1 MTSCIFRA
9 SKSVIEIVT
18 ERFIAEL
25 EKGIIPW
32 QKPWTGG
39 SRWAISHSTG
49 KKYMLLNQMLLDGGE
64 YLTFPEVTKEGG
76 KVKKGEKS
84 HFCASWAKVEQ
95 IYHVKYEETGEYEE
109 VKKIVPRLRYY
120 YVFEVLQCE
129 GIERKY
135 TEEAK
140 DYGTEHIK
148 DADEVIRNYVDSE
161 TLIFTEL
168 EGSNRAYYSPS
179 EDKVVVPAITQ
190 FENVE
195 EFYSTAFH
203 ELTHST
209 MHKDRCNRQE
219 ERKGKK
225 VAFGS
230 EEYSKEELV
239 AEIGAASLVNICGL
253 ETEHSFKNSTAYI
266 QSWLKAL
273 KDDANLIVSAC
284 ARAEK
289 AVNYILGE

>member
-1 MTSCIFRA
+1 MA
-9 SKSVIEIVT
+9 KSVSEIVT
-18 ERFIAEL
+18 ERFIEEL

-76 KVKKGEKS
+76 KVKKGEKG
-84 HFCASWAKVEQ
+84 HFCASWAKVKQ
-95 IYHVKYEETGEYEE
+95 TFVTQDEETGERKE
-109 VKKIVPRLRYY
+109 VEKLVPRLRYY
-120 YVFEVLQCE
+120 YVFEVSQCE

-135 TEEAK
+135 TTEAQ
-140 DYGTEHIK
+140 DFGTEHIK
-148 DADEVIRNYVDSE
+148 NADEVIHAYVDSE
-161 TLIFTEL
+161 SLRYIEMD
-168 EGSNRAYYSPS
+168 GSTSAYYSPS
-179 EDKVVVPAITQ
+179 EDKVVVPAIAQ
-190 FENVE
+190 FERAE

-209 MHKDRCNRQE
+209 MHPSRCNRQE

-253 ETEHSFKNSTAYI
+253 ETEHSFKNSTAYV

-273 KDDANLIVSAC
+273 KNDTNLIISAC

-289 AVNYILGE
+289 AVNYILGTTEQ

>member
-1 MTSCIFRA
+1 MTVS
-9 SKSVIEIVT
+9 EIIT
-18 ERFIAEL
+18 QRFIEEL

-32 QKPWTGG
+32 QKPWSGG
-39 SRWAISHSTG
+39 NRWAISHSTG
-49 KKYMLLNQMLLDGGE
+49 KPYMILNQLLLEGGE
-64 YLTFPEVTKEGG
+64 YLTFAEVKKEGG
-76 KVKKGEKS
+76 KVKKGEKGS
-84 HFCASWAKVEQ
+84 FCASWAKVQ
-95 IYHVKYEETGEYEE
+95 TTVTTTDEETGEQVEI
-109 VKKIVPRLRYY
+109 KKTVPRLRYY
-120 YVFEVLQCE
+120 YVFEVSQCE

-135 TEEAK
+135 TDEAK
-140 DYGTEHIK
+140 DYGTEHIA
-148 DADEVIRNYVDSE
+148 DADNVIRAYVDRE
-161 TLIFTEL
+161 ATLAFEEQ
-168 EGSNRAYYSPS
+168 EGGSRAYYSPS

-190 FENVE
+190 FVEAE

-209 MHKDRCNRQE
+209 MHESRCNRQD

-253 ETEHSFKNSTAYI
+253 ETYKSFRNSAAYI

-273 KDDANLIVSAC
+273 KNDSNMIIGAC

-289 AVNYILGE
+289 AIHYILGTTEA

>member
-1 MTSCIFRA
+1 MA
-9 SKSVIEIVT
+9 SKSVSEIVT

-76 KVKKGEKS
+76 KVKKGEKG

-95 IYHVKYEETGEYEE
+95 IYNVKDEETGEFEE

-120 YVFEVLQCE
+120 YVFEVSQCE

-140 DYGTEHIK
+140 DFGTEHIK
-148 DADEVIRNYVDSE
+148 DADEVIKNYVDSE

-209 MHKDRCNRQE
+209 MHPARCNRQE
-219 ERKGKK
+219 ERKNKK

-253 ETEHSFKNSTAYI
+253 ETDHSFKNSAAYI

>member
-1 MTSCIFRA
+1 MANMTVS
-9 SKSVIEIVT
+9 EIVT
-18 ERFIAEL
+18 QRFIEEL

-32 QKPWTGG
+32 QKPWSCG

-49 KKYMLLNQMLLDGGE
+49 KPYMLINQMLLDGGE
-64 YLTFPEVTKEGG
+64 YLTFAEVKKEGG
-76 KVKKGEKS
+76 KVKKGEKGQ
-84 HFCASWAKVEQ
+84 FCLSWAKIEQ
-95 IYHVKYEETGEYEE
+95 KTTVTDEETGEETE
-109 VKKIVPRLRYY
+109 VTKYVPRLRYY
-120 YVFEVLQCE
+120 HVFEISQCE

-135 TEEAK
+135 TDEAK
-140 DYGTEHIK
+140 NYGTEHIAN
-148 DADEVIRNYVDSE
+148 ADEIIKAYVDRE
-161 TLIFTEL
+161 NTLIFEEV
-168 EGSNRAYYSPS
+168 EGSARAYYSPM
-179 EDKVVVPAITQ
+179 EDKVVVPAIVN
-190 FENVE
+190 FERVE
-195 EFYSTAFH
+195 EFYSTTFH

-209 MHKDRCNRQE
+209 MHASRCNRQE

-273 KDDANLIVSAC
+273 KNDTNLIVSAC

-289 AVNYILGE
+289 AVNYILNK